1 MTGPT
6 WSQLHHDIDPGSV
19 PFLRPW
25 LRFVQAAARPLARIG
40 VPPTVITVGGAG
52 LAVAAVPL
60 ATAAPLAGLLCV
72 LMSGLCDAL
81 DGAVA
86 VLTNRATRLGARAD
100 AIADRIADGAFAIVL
115 WRCGA
120 PWGLAI
126 AAGGLSLAR
135 ELCRVVVPWT
145 RTIITLDERPTRVI
159 CTSVALVSAAV
170 TSAAWPATVCAAVWA
185 ALALIGWLQF
195 GLTPA
200 RSAPP

>member
-6 WSQLHHDIDPGSV
+6 WSQLHSGIEPDSV

-25 LRFVQAAARPLARIG
+25 LRVVQAAARPLAG
-40 VPPTVITVGGAG
+40 VQVSPTVITVVGAL

-60 ATAAPLAGLLCV
+60 ATAAPLVALLCV
-72 LMSGLCDAL
+72 LLSCLCDAL

-100 AIADRIADGAFAIVL
+100 AIADRIADAAFAIVL

-120 PWGLAI
+120 PWELAVV
-126 AAGGLSLAR
+126 AGGLSLGR

-145 RTIITLDERPTRVI
+145 RSIITADERPTRAI
-159 CTSVALVSAAV
+159 CTGVALVCAAV

-185 ALALIGWLQF
+185 FLATVGWLQF
-195 GLTPA
+195 RLRPA
-200 RSAPP
+200 RSDPR